1 MYRPAAFAEDDPV
14 RLGALIKAHPLAC
27 LVAHGPKG
35 LVAAHVPLLAVT
47 DTDGRIV
54 ELFGHLA
61 RANPFWVEAGDGAE
75 VLAVFTGPDAYV
87 SPSMYPS
94 KAEHGRVVPT
104 WNYQRIEARGR
115 LHLITQPSQVRPF
128 FEAPTHVMEAG
139 REPAWSVDD
148 APEAY
153 IRQLSL
159 GVVGLRIAVTVIEGV
174 FKLSQNKSSAD
185 QAGVEAGLAAE
196 DASAARALS
205 KLMADA
211 RGAA

>member
-1 MYRPAAFAEDDPV
+1 MYRPAAFAVDDPA

-47 DTDGRIV
+47 DPDGRIV
-54 ELFGHLA
+54 ELIGHMA
-61 RANPFWVEAGDGAE
+61 RANPFWVEAGEGAE

-94 KAEHGRVVPT
+94 KAQHCRVVPT

-115 LHLITQPSQVRPF
+115 LLLITEPSETRPY
-128 FEAPTHVMEAG
+128 FEAPTDVMEAV
-139 REPAWSVDD
+139 RESAWSVDD

-153 IRQLSL
+153 IRQLTL
-159 GVVGLRIAVTVIEGV
+159 GVVGLRIALSGIEGV
-174 FKLSQNKSSAD
+174 FKLSQNKSEAD
-185 QAGVEAGLAAE
+185 RAGVETGLAAE
-196 DASAARALS
+196 DASAARAVS
-205 KLMADA
+205 KLMADT